1 MQVRFLGSWS
11 SVSQLANTLWGKE
24 FGLCRPLTRGWT
36 CLSWLHDGCLVGVG
50 VRGRGIGECMPQE
63 KSETQRRVGLGGRG
77 PFWQSK
83 SRLSGPEGR
92 RCVPRSVAPG
102 GAGEVGPHDGPD
114 PRRWFSCAQVSETHG
129 VVSGLCSRSVE
140 FNLCSRPHFGKAY
153 SRRPP
158 SCEQTMQLGRAT
170 YHQGDITSA
179 HASVFLGAIRLMMA
193 ASGPLNVGVPE
204 RSLCCTRTNKTPSCS
219 IQP

>member
-1 MQVRFLGSWS
+1 MHAARKVRNS
-11 SVSQLANTLWGKE
+11 KE
-24 FGLCRPLTRGWT
+24 
-36 CLSWLHDGCLVGVG
+36 
-50 VRGRGIGECMPQE
+50 
-63 KSETQRRVGLGGRG
+63 SETWGEGAILAVKVKAVGTGRKKMCASLRR
-77 PFWQSK
+77 P
-83 SRLSGPEGR
+83 
-92 RCVPRSVAPG
+92 

-129 VVSGLCSRSVE
+129 VVSGLCSRLVE

-170 YHQGDITSA
+170 YHQGDINSA
-179 HASVFLGAIRLMMA
+179 HAGVFLGAIRLMMG